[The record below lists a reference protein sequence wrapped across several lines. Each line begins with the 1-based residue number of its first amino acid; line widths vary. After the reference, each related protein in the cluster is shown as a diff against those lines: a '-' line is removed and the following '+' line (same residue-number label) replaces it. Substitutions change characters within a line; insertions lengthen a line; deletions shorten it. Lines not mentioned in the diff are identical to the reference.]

1 MTKTKNPVKHLGK
14 LSDNVVKVIRLLN
27 DIQIKDLN
35 AGVKRFS
42 LLNQLANVL
51 PVINQ
56 LINQIELED
65 TTDIPNLG
73 MTSED

>member
-1 MTKTKNPVKHLGK
+1 MTKTKNPIKHLGK